1 MLSGGSQR
9 GVGISES
16 AILDRRTAENED
28 AKKGVFAKAMAE
40 AVMIFP
46 PFFFFFF
53 FGRKRLLIMP
63 Y

>member
-53 FGRKRLLIMP
+53 GRKRLLIMP
-63 Y
+63 